1 MRWFSRAQKAEG
13 LGGPLTKALLG
24 SVEKKP
30 NAWFSHAEKV
40 KATVLENAVGGS
52 VALFSRANKLHS
64 VGSVVLNTSSATS
77 E

>member
-1 MRWFSRAQKAEG
+1 MKSPSRDSAVLKSNKRWFSRAQKAEG
-13 LGGPLTKALLG
+13 LGGPWTKALLS

-40 KATVLENAVGGS
+40 NAVVLENAVG
-52 VALFSRANKLHS
+52 
-64 VGSVVLNTSSATS
+64 VVQSC

>member
-1 MRWFSRAQKAEG
+1 MKSPSRDSAVLKSNIRWFSRAQKDEG

-40 KATVLENAVGGS
+40 KAAVLENAVG
-52 VALFSRANKLHS
+52 
-64 VGSVVLNTSSATS
+64 VVQSC